1 MNNAKDYLAQ
11 AFHIDKQLK
20 SKLEQLN
27 VLRSLATTTTQ
38 PLSDMPGSP
47 NRNIDRM
54 ENAIIKIMEME
65 REISAEVEKLLTLKQ
80 EIASRIKAIDDID
93 CQLILEFRYLC
104 FMSWEEIA
112 AEMNCTVRNIHILH
126 GKALKKVDVS

>member
-1 MNNAKDYLAQ
+1 MNNAKDYLAH
-11 AFHIDKQLK
+11 AFDIDKQLE

>member
-1 MNNAKDYLAQ
+1 MKNVKEYLSQ

-20 SKLEQLN
+20 SKLEQLS
-27 VLRSLATTTTQ
+27 VLRELATTTTQ

-54 ENAIIKIMEME
+54 EKAIIKIMDME
-65 REISAEVEKLLTLKQ
+65 KEISEEVDALLDLKN
-80 EIASRIKAIDDID
+80 EIAQCIKAVDDID

-104 FMSWEEIA
+104 FMSWEVIA
-112 AEMNCTVRNIHILH
+112 AEMNFTVRNVHILH
-126 GKALKKVDVS
+126 GKALKMIEVP